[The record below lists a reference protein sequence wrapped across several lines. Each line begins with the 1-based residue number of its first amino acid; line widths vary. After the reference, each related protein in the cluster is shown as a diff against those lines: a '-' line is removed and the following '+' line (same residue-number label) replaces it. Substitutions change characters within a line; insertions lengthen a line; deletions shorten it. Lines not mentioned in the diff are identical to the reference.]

1 MVVLLMAWGCTLAY
15 QMQMGIYNQRSASRV
30 ILWLNI
36 LNIMLL
42 EAY

>member
-15 QMQMGIYNQRSASRV
+15 QMQMGIYNTRAALGV

-36 LNIMLL
+36 LNIMLR